1 MARSALGRPRP
12 SPLVSGSPLELLA
25 DLASLSVDS
34 NSNRIRDIVVPSV
47 VIPVVLLLLALCCFF
62 CQRRRREPKG
72 GRTPSSFGAIS
83 HPMRSPFGSPYATYG
98 AAGASA
104 GVGAAALGGARPN
117 PSAESFATTPS
128 AIGVAFSEPRT
139 KWGRRSLNDVVTAGA
154 VGAGSVAAAGKGR
167 GQVISASSSFG
178 GGRQPSITNMSEVSD
193 ASGSRA
199 YSPNAYRPGM
209 PRPLVA
215 PPGQHYDPFQAP
227 PSIVP
232 VAARGSSTAWAA
244 ASSGSNSAYG
254 SDGDADS
261 LLGSN
266 EGPPPLAPPIASS
279 SASPYSSPQ
288 VQQAQRSRVD
298 TQTSGE
304 DVFYTDV
311 ASSVEE
317 EEELTARHA
326 PLDFGSSGSSG
337 SEGVAGVATGASP
350 GGEGTPR
357 QRAPS
362 TSPSQAST
370 PSSRNGTPRLGAG
383 HGSMGGVRKGDGSW
397 W

>member
-1 MARSALGRPRP
+1 M
-12 SPLVSGSPLELLA
+12 
-25 DLASLSVDS
+25 
-34 NSNRIRDIVVPSV
+34 
-47 VIPVVLLLLALCCFF
+47 
-62 CQRRRREPKG
+62 
-72 GRTPSSFGAIS
+72 
-83 HPMRSPFGSPYATYG
+83 
-98 AAGASA
+98 
-104 GVGAAALGGARPN
+104 GGARGN

-139 KWGRRSLNDVVTAGA
+139 KWGRRSLNDVVAAGA
-154 VGAGSVAAAGKGR
+154 VGAGSAAATGKGR

-178 GGRQPSITNMSEVSD
+178 GGRQPSITNMSEISD

-254 SDGDADS
+254 SDGDAES
-261 LLGSN
+261 LLGSEDRN
-266 EGPPPLAPPIASS
+266 APLAPPIAST

-288 VQQAQRSRVD
+288 AQQAQHSRVD

-311 ASSVEE
+311 ASSVDD
-317 EEELTARHA
+317 EEELTARQA
-326 PLDFGSSGSSG
+326 PVDFGSSGSSG
-337 SEGVAGVATGASP
+337 SEGVAGAAAGGSLPA

-362 TSPSQAST
+362 TSPSLAST